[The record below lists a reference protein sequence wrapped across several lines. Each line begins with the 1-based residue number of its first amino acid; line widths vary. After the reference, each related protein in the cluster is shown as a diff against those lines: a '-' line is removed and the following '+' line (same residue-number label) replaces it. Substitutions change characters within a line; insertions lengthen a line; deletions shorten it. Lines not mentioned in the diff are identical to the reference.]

1 MGMSTDELVAIIKDC
16 GVNRVVL
23 YAPFLS
29 SHIRNAKTHP
39 QVLDLLR
46 TCRQIIHTGV
56 PLNGDEEQW
65 AYANG
70 LPIMVRSLSICTKR
84 NLTENSSP
92 PTELRKLVNSIF
104 S

>member
-29 SHIRNAKTHP
+29 SHIQGAKENP
-39 QVLDLLR
+39 EVLHLLR
-46 TCRQIIHTGV
+46 NCRQIIHTGV
-56 PLNGDEEQW
+56 ALNADEEKW

-70 LPIMVRSLSICTKR
+70 LPIMVRSFIH
-84 NLTENSSP
+84 
-92 PTELRKLVNSIF
+92 LVGVASHKE